1 MGLVEWCFYKRTWR
15 GTHQGAHTETT
26 GGHRKKVAVLTLGR
40 EASEETTPAN
50 TLIVS
55 IQPPK
60 LRKQTCLVHAP
71 PPQGYVVRAPSAD
84 EHRRYRRNPAN
95 WCVVAATLMFVFL
108 SCMNRRKL
116 FKITCQSHHVL
127 VRNKLCRGGFSKSCW
142 QIEGFLKKYSKRSND
157 GSLEMSGDS
166 SIDPVF
172 GPEKRAGS
180 FQS

>member
-71 PPQGYVVRAPSAD
+71 PPRGMWLGLPQRTNTGGTAETPQ
-84 EHRRYRRNPAN
+84 
-95 WCVVAATLMFVFL
+95 TG
-108 SCMNRRKL
+108 
-116 FKITCQSHHVL
+116 VL
-127 VRNKLCRGGFSKSCW
+127 W
-142 QIEGFLKKYSKRSND
+142 Q
-157 GSLEMSGDS
+157 
-166 SIDPVF
+166 P
-172 GPEKRAGS
+172 P
-180 FQS
+180 

>member
-1 MGLVEWCFYKRTWR
+1 MEGDTPGCTHRDHWRTQEEGGRPHAGERGLRR
-15 GTHQGAHTETT
+15 NHTSQ
-26 GGHRKKVAVLTLGR
+26 HLDR
-40 EASEETTPAN
+40 EHSASKTEKTDLSCA
-50 TLIVS
+50 
-55 IQPPK
+55 
-60 LRKQTCLVHAP
+60 RP